1 MVLPGQ
7 FLERS
12 VVVRSGALLLD
23 GLYHRGDQRPPCVL
37 AAPHPALGGSMLAPV
52 IAELAWALTQAGH
65 ATLRFDYR
73 GVGASQ
79 GTSRQVALQ
88 AARPRAAGSPLQ
100 PLAELSDEAEDLLAA
115 AELLIATTE
124 GPLCAIGYSF
134 GAGVALSQAADPRF
148 DRLVLVAPPSALI
161 DFAAL
166 AQVDKPMLIAC
177 PAEDPLCDRAG
188 LQQLIGPL
196 GGKARLAVIPESDH
210 VFRRGL
216 PELGHEVVRW
226 LGSTP
231 RRDREA
237 RPAIRSNLEEL
248 ELDEGEGPALELE
261 DG

>member
-12 VVVRSGALLLD
+12 VVVKSGALLLD

-37 AAPHPALGGSMLAPV
+37 AAPHPALGGSMVAPV
-52 IAELAWALTQAGH
+52 IAELAWALAQAGH

-79 GTSRQVALQ
+79 GRSRQTLDRQ
-88 AARPRAAGSPLQ
+88 GRQ
-100 PLAELSDEAEDLLAA
+100 PLAELSEEAEDLLAA
-115 AELLIATTE
+115 ADQLTATAG

-134 GAGVALSQAADPRF
+134 GAGVALSKANDDRF
-148 DRLVLVAPPSALI
+148 DRLVLVAPPTAMIDFSAL
-161 DFAAL
+161 AG
-166 AQVDKPMLIAC
+166 VEKPVLLAC
-177 PAEDPLCDRAG
+177 PEEDPICDRAE
-188 LQQLIGPL
+188 LTRLIEPL
-196 GGKARLAVIPESDH
+196 GGKARIFVVPESDH

-226 LGSTP
+226 LGSVP
-231 RRDREA
+231 RREREGP
-237 RPAIRSNLEEL
+237 RLVESSLEEL
-248 ELDEGEGPALELE
+248 ELDEGEGPALELD

>member
-12 VVVRSGALLLD
+12 VVVKSGSLLLD

-37 AAPHPALGGSMLAPV
+37 AAPHPALGGSMTAPV

-79 GTSRQVALQ
+79 GRSRQTL
-88 AARPRAAGSPLQ
+88 ARQGRQ
-100 PLAELSDEAEDLLAA
+100 PLSELSDEGEDLLAA
-115 AELLIATTE
+115 ADLLTATTE

-134 GAGVALSQAADPRF
+134 GAGVALSQANDDRF
-148 DRLVLVAPPSALI
+148 DRLVLVAPPTALI
-161 DFAAL
+161 DFSSL
-166 AQVDKPMLIAC
+166 AELKRPVLVAC
-177 PAEDPLCDRAG
+177 PEVDPLCDRAE
-188 LQQLIGPL
+188 LARWIGPL
-196 GGKARLAVIPESDH
+196 GGRAQLAVIPESDH

-226 LGSTP
+226 LGSAP
-231 RRDREA
+231 RRERA
-237 RPAIRSNLEEL
+237 GRQPVASNLEEL
-248 ELDEGEGPALELE
+248 ELDEGDGSALELE